1 MRTTLYSPYNGII
14 LPDGKTVRFAVPV
27 GNRNDVEFYAEE
39 RESGKKIK
47 INDEDIFVIEPQGV
61 VGEPVLLT
69 VPDKIGN

>member
-14 LPDGKTVRFAVPV
+14 LLDGKTVRFAVPV